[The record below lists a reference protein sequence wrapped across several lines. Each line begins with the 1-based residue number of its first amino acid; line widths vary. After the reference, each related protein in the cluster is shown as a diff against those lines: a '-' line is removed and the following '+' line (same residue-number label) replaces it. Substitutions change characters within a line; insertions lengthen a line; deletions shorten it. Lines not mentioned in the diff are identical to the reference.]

1 MCSNLKYNIFIG
13 LDEPSEISFQKCK
26 TSIFKQNTRYNISI
40 HAINYNTVKEYN
52 RIKDKYESTQF
63 AFARFFTPFISEYNG
78 VSIFCDGDFLFIDS
92 IDNLLDLYDP
102 KFALQC
108 CKHQYKP
115 TNLTKMDGK
124 RQSIYPRKNWSSLM
138 IFNNEHPKNKTLNP
152 ETINNQ
158 SGAFLHR
165 FKWLED
171 SEIGDIPIEWNW
183 LVGYYKEKGSFKPK
197 ALHFTD
203 GGPWLEEYKD
213 CEFSK
218 VWLDYE

>member
-1 MCSNLKYNIFIG
+1 MGNK
-13 LDEPSEISFQKCK
+13 K
-26 TSIFKQNTRYNISI
+26 
-40 HAINYNTVKEYN
+40 
-52 RIKDKYESTQF
+52 
-63 AFARFFTPFISEYNG
+63 
-78 VSIFCDGDFLFIDS
+78 
-92 IDNLLDLYDP
+92 
-102 KFALQC
+102 
-108 CKHQYKP
+108 
-115 TNLTKMDGK
+115 
-124 RQSIYPRKNWSSLM
+124 QSIYPRKNWSSLI

-152 ETINNQ
+152 QTINNQ

-183 LVGYYKEKGSFKPK
+183 LVGYYKEKGSFIPK

>member
-1 MCSNLKYNIFIG
+1 MCNNLKYNIFIG
-13 LDEPSEISFQKCK
+13 LDEPSEIAFQKCK
-26 TSIFKQNTRYNISI
+26 TSILKHNTRYNISI
-40 HAINYNTVKEYN
+40 HAINYNNVKEYD

-108 CKHQYKP
+108 CKHEYKP
-115 TNLTKMDGK
+115 NNLTKMGGK
-124 RQSIYPRKNWSSLM
+124 LQSNYPRKNWSSLM

-171 SEIGDIPIEWNW
+171 EEIGNIPIEWNW
-183 LVGYYKEKGSFKPK
+183 LVGYYKENNNFKPK

-213 CEFSK
+213 CEYNK
-218 VWLDYE
+218 MWVEYE

>member
-1 MCSNLKYNIFIG
+1 MHNNLKYNIFIG
-13 LDEPSEISFQKCK
+13 LDEPNKIAFEKCK
-26 TSIFKQNTRYNISI
+26 ASIINQNTRYNISI
-40 HAINYNTVKEYN
+40 YAINYNTIKEYK
-52 RIKDKYESTQF
+52 RIKDIYESTQF
-63 AFARFFTPFISEYNG
+63 TFARFFTPFLSEYNG
-78 VSIFCDGDFLFIDS
+78 VSIFCDGDFLFLDS
-92 IDNLLDLYDP
+92 IDNLIDLYDP
-102 KFALQC
+102 KFAIQC
-108 CKHQYKP
+108 CKHEYTPKD
-115 TNLTKMDGK
+115 LVKMGNK
-124 RQSIYPRKNWSSLM
+124 KQSIYPRKNWSSLI

-152 ETINNQ
+152 LTINNQ

-183 LVGYYKEKGSFKPK
+183 LVGYYKEKGSFIPK